1 MNGYAG
7 KFLEVDLNT
16 RTVAGFSLEE
26 ARLKKFI
33 GGSSLAASLY
43 LERYNLQADPLAAE
57 SPFMV
62 MSGPLVGSGFKPQ
75 PITPEEFIA
84 RVLTPAISS

>member
-7 KFLEVDLNT
+7 KFLKVDLT
-16 RTVAGFSLEE
+16 KGICSIFTIEE

-43 LERYNLQADPLAAE
+43 LEDLIYMPTRWLR
-57 SPFMV
+57 
-62 MSGPLVGSGFKPQ
+62 K
-75 PITPEEFIA
+75 A
-84 RVLTPAISS
+84 RSWS